1 MSKTVALL
9 LVLVFLVASC
19 LTIVTLVSV
28 ASKDAALDFLTAVAG
43 VDISKYNIEKIDVL
57 EPGFGIAEK
66 TVKYSLESDGSK
78 MEVVSN
84 FKDGALVWCKIY
96 RLEGLPI
103 LTVSSADALDS
114 AKSLLSRYQSVS
126 KAPYL
131 QLMQDSLNTLTELTS
146 ITTENAN
153 MKLEV
158 HDEANYSQFSWTA
171 TVNGI
176 EMPSKQVSLVF
187 YNGTFETFGDY
198 WNCFTV
204 GNTDIKFDIDD
215 AIQIAKEHVQ
225 NHSYNIGDIVV
236 NNFTILDDFI
246 VAELTMQDRG
256 DYVLYPWWEIR
267 LPLDKAYLGSVT
279 EIRVLMWADTGEVT
293 YVEAIR

>member
-1 MSKTVALL
+1 
-9 LVLVFLVASC
+9 
-19 LTIVTLVSV
+19 
-28 ASKDAALDFLTAVAG
+28 
-43 VDISKYNIEKIDVL
+43 
-57 EPGFGIAEK
+57 
-66 TVKYSLESDGSK
+66 
-78 MEVVSN
+78 
-84 FKDGALVWCKIY
+84 
-96 RLEGLPI
+96 
-103 LTVSSADALDS
+103 
-114 AKSLLSRYQSVS
+114 
-126 KAPYL
+126 
-131 QLMQDSLNTLTELTS
+131 MQDSLNTLTELTS